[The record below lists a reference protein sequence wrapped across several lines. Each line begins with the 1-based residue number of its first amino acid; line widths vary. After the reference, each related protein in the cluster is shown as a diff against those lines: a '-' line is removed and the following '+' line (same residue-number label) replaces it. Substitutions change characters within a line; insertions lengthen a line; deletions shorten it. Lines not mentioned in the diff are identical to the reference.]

1 LSPKKF
7 DLRDNAKHEYGLR
20 PEGCGNLIGNSNP
33 LKNREKRT
41 RERHVETWMN
51 VWINYTFLLLLH
63 GDDNDRHFRLQLL
76 MPLLQLFGAVSADM
90 NNKVQ

>member
-1 LSPKKF
+1 
-7 DLRDNAKHEYGLR
+7 
-20 PEGCGNLIGNSNP
+20 
-33 LKNREKRT
+33 
-41 RERHVETWMN
+41 MN